1 MRLRRSSFVAIL
13 ALAAAAASL
22 AAPAAALAQPTA
34 SAPFAVGYNQA
45 WIDQSFGRD
54 LTAAFDPAAV
64 DRLMQ
69 TVRASGGSVVR
80 LWAFEGREKEGC
92 VFQDRYTR
100 TIGLKPGFLDH
111 VAAVNDSA
119 RRHGVKVYWTVFDG
133 NWFWDRGDRFAY
145 IHYNI
150 LNDRFGETGDFER
163 AALGPFLDVLARY
176 PDVVYALDLMNEVQ
190 GSMHHWFW
198 SDGWAGAQRW
208 IRREAAFCHARV
220 PWLRVTASAGWHTA
234 VDDLVARRFS
244 GLGLDFYDLH
254 LYNDTGEIP
263 RAASLRYLS
272 IATRRPIVLG
282 EFGQRKEA
290 RDDALQTRITG
301 AFLRNARA
309 WGFKGA
315 LAWRLDDYRPYDPTW
330 THRHSYLIA
339 GRSRPAVGEMRRF
352 AAGLGVR

>member
-1 MRLRRSSFVAIL
+1 MRLRRSPFVAVL
-13 ALAAAAASL
+13 VLVAAALAVPPS
-22 AAPAAALAQPTA
+22 AALAQPA
-34 SAPFAVGYNQA
+34 PGSPFAVGYNQA

-54 LTAAFDPAAV
+54 LTASFDPAAV
-64 DRLMQ
+64 ERLMR
-69 TVRASGGSVVR
+69 TVRDSGGSVVR
-80 LWAFEGREKEGC
+80 LWAFEGRQKEGC

-100 TIGLKPGFLDH
+100 TIGLEPGFLDH

-133 NWFWDRGDRFAY
+133 NWFWDRGDRWAF

-176 PDVVYALDLMNEVQ
+176 PDVVYALDLMNEVE

-198 SDGWAGAQRW
+198 PDGWEGARRW
-208 IRREAAFCHARV
+208 VRREAAFAHARL

-234 VDDLVARRFS
+234 VDDLTARRFS

-254 LYNDTGEIP
+254 LYNDTGAIP

-272 IATRRPIVLG
+272 ASTRRPIVLG
-282 EFGQRKEA
+282 EFGQAREA
-290 RDDALQTRITG
+290 RDDALQARTTR
-301 AFLRNARA
+301 AFLANARA
-309 WGFKGA
+309 AGFAGA

-330 THRHSYLIA
+330 THRHSYLIG
-339 GRSRPAVGEMRRF
+339 GRPRPAVAEMRRF
-352 AAGLGVR
+352 AASPGVR